1 MGRECQFPLFTILSL
16 QFPKKLEAFARFHV
30 KDNDSDLGETHSV
43 PLTQMGWVAKSHMPH
58 LLSADSEELS
68 VGAWQRGEGAVC
80 SPRLGCPCSLP
91 FLVGTTGLLPTTPG
105 KPNTLRR
112 QAGPSDELP
121 PSGPRSFQENLCEQG
136 REPGTMLHACSL
148 SLGRGPGFDPVP
160 QSHSVRV
167 LLLQPKTE

>member
-1 MGRECQFPLFTILSL
+1 MPQFPLFTILSL

-121 PSGPRSFQENLCEQG
+121 PSGPRSLQENLCEQG

-148 SLGRGPGFDPVP
+148 PLGRGPGFDPVP